1 MTRQIQQKIE
11 HKEKE
16 VKLIQFVLKK
26 VRQIK
31 ERKTVKK
38 EEQALANLDEQLK
51 NL

>member
-1 MTRQIQQKIE
+1 MATQIQQKNE

-16 VKLIQFVLKK
+16 VKLLQFVLKK

-31 ERKTVKK
+31 ERKIAKK
-38 EEQALANLDEQLK
+38 EEQALVNLDKQLE